1 MKVAIQNLAKK
12 FQCNCACIQCWS
24 AMQDELD
31 IFPCAVNS
39 MLADEGFPVAC
50 ETDICG
56 AISALL
62 IQAAT
67 GNKKAQKAD
76 GNHVSADDPDTGNN
90 H

>member
-1 MKVAIQNLAKK
+1 
-12 FQCNCACIQCWS
+12 
-24 AMQDELD
+24 MQDELD

-67 GNKKAQKAD
+67 GNKK
-76 GNHVSADDPDTGNN
+76 STFFSLM
-90 H
+90 

>member
-1 MKVAIQNLAKK
+1 
-12 FQCNCACIQCWS
+12 
-24 AMQDELD
+24 
-31 IFPCAVNS
+31 

-67 GNKKAQKAD
+67 GNKKVHFLAD
-76 GNHVSADDPDTGNN
+76 VTIRHPEKENTELLWHCGAFPSKFAKHREYWQN
-90 H
+90 